1 MTDTGGVSPRI
12 ATGGVHGY
20 RELLA
25 VKEARTVILWG
36 LVARLPMGMSALAL
50 VLLVRGAGG
59 SYAGA
64 GIASGAYAIAS
75 GISAPIGGRLVDRRR
90 PTAVLT
96 VYGIV
101 FGIALTGL
109 YLLARRDAPEPV
121 LIAAAIVAGLVA
133 PPISPTIRMMWP
145 SMLPRPELRT
155 TAFALEATLQEVLF
169 VAGPLVVA
177 ALTTTVSSS
186 AGVAAAAIAGC
197 TGTIGFAF
205 TPAVRARRVDSS
217 HDRSSHR
224 LLEALTPWGVR
235 RVLLFSGACGIA
247 FGAAEV
253 SMPAFAEQH
262 GGRSLGGIALAAFAG
277 GSLIGGVFG
286 GAAAAAA
293 DRPHRRLRLI
303 SAAFTCALVL
313 PFLAQSMPQMVV
325 IMLIAGLPIAPS
337 FAITYNLIEGAA
349 VPGTQ
354 AEVFGWI
361 STSITLTIAFGTAV
375 GGSLIAHFD
384 VHAALAL
391 AVAGAALATAISFS
405 SPGAPARR

>member
-1 MTDTGGVSPRI
+1 MTT
-12 ATGGVHGY
+12 ATGGVRGY
-20 RELLA
+20 RELLGA
-25 VKEARTVILWG
+25 AQTRTVIGWG

-64 GIASGAYAIAS
+64 GIASGVYAIAS

-90 PTAVLT
+90 PTAVL
-96 VYGIV
+96 VFYGIA
-101 FGIALTGL
+101 FGIALAGL
-109 YLLARRDAPEPV
+109 YLLAERHAAETV
-121 LIAAAIVAGLVA
+121 LIAAAAVAGLLA

-155 TAFALEATLQEVLF
+155 TAFALEAVLQEVLF
-169 VAGPLVVA
+169 VAGPLLVA

-186 AGVAAAAIAGC
+186 AGVAAAAVAGSV
-197 TGTIGFAF
+197 GTIAFAL
-205 TPAVRARRVDSS
+205 TPAVRARRVDAS

-224 LLEALTPWGVR
+224 LLEALRPWGVR
-235 RVLLFSGACGIA
+235 RVLLYSGACGIA

-253 SMPAFAEQH
+253 AMPAFAEHH

-277 GSLIGGVFG
+277 GSLIGGVLG
-286 GAAAAAA
+286 GAAAGASA
-293 DRPHRRLRLI
+293 RPHRRLRMI
-303 SAAFTCALVL
+303 SAAFALALVL
-313 PFLAQSMPQMVV
+313 PLLAGSIVQMVV

-361 STSITLTIAFGTAV
+361 STSITLTIAFGTSV
-375 GGSLIAHFD
+375 GGSLIAHID
-384 VHAALAL
+384 VRAALAL
-391 AVAGAALATAISFS
+391 AIVGAALACAISFS
-405 SPGAPARR
+405 SPGERAQR

>member
-1 MTDTGGVSPRI
+1 VTTGG
-12 ATGGVHGY
+12 GVRGY

-25 VKEARTVILWG
+25 AAETRGVIGWG

-59 SYAGA
+59 SYAAA

-75 GISAPIGGRLVDRRR
+75 GVSAPIGGRLVDRRR
-90 PTAVLT
+90 PTAVLI

-101 FGIALTGL
+101 SGIGFAGL
-109 YLLARRDAPEPV
+109 YLLAERHQPEGV
-121 LIAAAIVAGLVA
+121 LIAAAAVAGLLA

-155 TAFALEATLQEVLF
+155 TAFALEAVLQELLF
-169 VAGPLVVA
+169 VAGPLIVA
-177 ALTTTVSSS
+177 ALTTSVSSS
-186 AGVAAAAIAGC
+186 AGVAAAGVAG
-197 TGTIGFAF
+197 TVGTLAFAC

-235 RVLLFSGACGIA
+235 RMLLYSGACGIA

-253 SMPAFAEQH
+253 AMPAFAENH

-286 GAAAAAA
+286 GAAAAASA
-293 DRPHRRLRLI
+293 RPDRRLQMI
-303 SAAFTCALVL
+303 SAAFTLALTL
-313 PFLAQSMPQMVV
+313 PLLAGSMLQMVV

-337 FAITYNLIEGAA
+337 FAITYNLIEAAA

-375 GGSLIAHFD
+375 GGSLIAHVG
-384 VHAALAL
+384 VHAALVL
-391 AVAGAALATAISFS
+391 AIAGAALAMAISFS
-405 SPGAPARR
+405 SPGEPARR